1 MENKTLLP
9 NWLLDYVEKAI
20 EDFVPPLEWDEPVD
34 VKLEVKRLRREAPIA
49 AIPLDSVP
57 GCCGDCACR
66 LDYDRDYFCGA
77 NGKDINR
84 NVDKRTRPADC
95 PIVTKE

>member
-49 AIPLDSVP
+49 AIPLSKLPED
-57 GCCGDCACR
+57 CDACLLFDGDIGVCILKGDA
-66 LDYDRDYFCGA
+66 A
-77 NGKDINR
+77 HNGR
-84 NVDKRTRPADC
+84 RPDC